1 MLKHKQGGK
10 INSLET
16 YECKYC
22 KQKFRLML
30 TLLTHEKQCKFKGLE
45 IFTQSTLLQY
55 HNIYKL
61 LLFKLDMK
69 NKYLSRS
76 VRISNKL
83 WKKLMRLKLDFN
95 CKSIDELLE
104 RMLKDWKGV
113 TKK

>member
-1 MLKHKQGGK
+1 
-10 INSLET
+10 
-16 YECKYC
+16 
-22 KQKFRLML
+22 
-30 TLLTHEKQCKFKGLE
+30 
-45 IFTQSTLLQY
+45 
-55 HNIYKL
+55 
-61 LLFKLDMK
+61 MK